1 MNQTEIFRVELTR
14 DEAEQ
19 LRGTLVKHSSA
30 IVMEKVQRQI
40 LDALDRANSQDNDYY
55 VARYGQPDLFIN
67 NEK

>member
-1 MNQTEIFRVELTR
+1 MPETEIFRVELTR

-19 LRGTLVKHSSA
+19 LRGTLTKHSSA
-30 IVMEKVQRQI
+30 IVMEKVQKQI
-40 LDALDRANSQDNDYY
+40 LDALDNPQNDDFY

>member
-1 MNQTEIFRVELTR
+1 MSKKEIFRVELTR

-19 LRGTLVKHSSA
+19 LRGTLTKHSSA

-40 LDALDRANSQDNDYY
+40 LDALDRANSQHNDYY
-55 VARYGQPDLFIN
+55 IARYGQQDLFN